1 VPSFLDNFYSG
12 HLVVSAKRQI
22 SFSNQYISKRLKID
36 KKELLGISLSHIFT
50 KASNI
55 FIDSYVYPLLLNEL
69 VVKEIQLTIVTS
81 SRERIPVVASIKLDE
96 KQITYWSFYICE
108 NRDKLYQELIET
120 KELLEKQSL
129 ELIEMATV
137 DPLTGL
143 LNRRSLDDRA
153 GMVLSQAQRNNSSV
167 AMVVIDID
175 HFKNVNDTYGHAFGD
190 AVLQSLGKTLTEGR
204 REHDIVARF
213 GGEEFVL
220 VLPNVDEKD
229 ALNISEK
236 IRTDI
241 SKNTINDINVTVSIG
256 VSLNNANKNEFDV
269 LFKDADSALY
279 KAKNMGRNQTVLF

>member
-1 VPSFLDNFYSG
+1 M
-12 HLVVSAKRQI
+12 
-22 SFSNQYISKRLKID
+22 D
-36 KKELLGISLSHIFT
+36 KKELSGNSLSHIFT

-69 VVKEIQLTIVTS
+69 VAEEIQLTMVTS
-81 SRERIPVVASIKLDE
+81 SGERMPVVASIQLDE
-96 KQITYWSFYICE
+96 KQITYWSFFDCV

-137 DPLTGL
+137 DPLAGL

-167 AMVVIDID
+167 AVVVIDID

-190 AVLQSLGKTLTEGR
+190 AVLQSLGKTLIEGR

>member
-1 VPSFLDNFYSG
+1 VPYFLDNFNSG

-22 SFSNQYISKRLKID
+22 SFSNQYISKRLKMD
-36 KKELLGISLSHIFT
+36 KKELSGNSLSHIFT

-69 VVKEIQLTIVTS
+69 VAEEIQLTMVTS
-81 SRERIPVVASIKLDE
+81 SGERMPVVASIKLDE
-96 KQITYWSFYICE
+96 KQITYWSFFDCV

-167 AMVVIDID
+167 AVVVIDID

-190 AVLQSLGKTLTEGR
+190 AVLQSLGKTLIEGR

-279 KAKNMGRNQTVLF
+279 KAKNMGRNQIVLF